1 MTEIQNNQ
9 PIEEDEIDLIQLAK
23 ELWNGRKLVIKI
35 TVVFIII
42 GLFIALFSPKQY
54 KVTSIVVPQ
63 ASSGSSK
70 LSGLSSIAAMAGF
83 NLNMNSGGGEL
94 NPMIYPQIVQSI
106 PFKKALMQTKLNFKD
121 IDHPVSYYD
130 YFTQYAQPSV
140 LGYIMGIPGMIKS
153 IPGIILKIF
162 HKKQPEIKVAD
173 TTNLIRLSEDEK
185 SLAEGLT
192 NTVYANVDAKNGYI
206 SITAIMPEA
215 LAAAELNEKALE
227 LLQEDIIEIRS
238 KKAKAQLNFVKGRY
252 EAKKKIYEEIQDTLA
267 IMTDRSNNVITQADQ
282 TKITRLQGDY
292 QLALSVYTSLAKQL
306 ESAQIQVKDDT
317 PVFSVI
323 EPVTI
328 PNERYKPKRTQILII
343 WTFLGLVVGIGLVF
357 GKKYFNKFKEEWN
370 EKE

>member
-1 MTEIQNNQ
+1 M
-9 PIEEDEIDLIQLAK
+9 
-23 ELWNGRKLVIKI
+23 
-35 TVVFIII
+35 
-42 GLFIALFSPKQY
+42 
-54 KVTSIVVPQ
+54 
-63 ASSGSSK
+63 
-70 LSGLSSIAAMAGF
+70 
-83 NLNMNSGGGEL
+83 
-94 NPMIYPQIVQSI
+94 
-106 PFKKALMQTKLNFKD
+106 
-121 IDHPVSYYD
+121 
-130 YFTQYAQPSV
+130 
-140 LGYIMGIPGMIKS
+140 
-153 IPGIILKIF
+153 
-162 HKKQPEIKVAD
+162 
-173 TTNLIRLSEDEK
+173 
-185 SLAEGLT
+185 
-192 NTVYANVDAKNGYI
+192 YANVDEKNGYI

-328 PNERYKPKRTQILII
+328 PNERYKPKRIQILII